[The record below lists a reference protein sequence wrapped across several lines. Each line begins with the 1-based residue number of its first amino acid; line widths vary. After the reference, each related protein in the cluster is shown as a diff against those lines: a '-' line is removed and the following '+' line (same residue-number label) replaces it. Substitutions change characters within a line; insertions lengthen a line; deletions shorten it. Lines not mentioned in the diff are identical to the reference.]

1 MFSGFV
7 HLKYSDSRTFVHI
20 GKSTNIYLD
29 EKYSLQI
36 PDSNSPKWIWYKNV
50 SDSWRNL
57 LFVNLAFKAQ
67 PVSMLLPSPS
77 AFWLFLRLMYA
88 RRKPVYKLC
97 KEPWTLR
104 WKCLFV
110 FSLQAPINDNKAC
123 VSLMGIKSTTKKAHI
138 VRAILESIAYR
149 WVSLFLNH
157 TVKSTWLVGELLT
170 WSVNTSKQ
178 HESLC
183 LCDFGFVKLCWFME
197 TKSIDAAQGNW
208 KNKKEITE
216 I

>member
-1 MFSGFV
+1 MFSGFE
-7 HLKYSDSRTFVHI
+7 HLKYSDSRTFQGRIQDFFLGGGALVSC
-20 GKSTNIYLD
+20 STSTPINHTVSFFWQNTSCIRKPLVTSGGVRTPCTLPLDPPLRLYTSESPRTFVWMD

-36 PDSNSPKWIWYKNV
+36 PDSNSPKRIWFKNV

-77 AFWLFLRLMYA
+77 VFWLFLRLMYSK
-88 RRKPVYKLC
+88 RKPVYKLC

-149 WVSLFLNH
+149 
-157 TVKSTWLVGELLT
+157 
-170 WSVNTSKQ
+170 
-178 HESLC
+178 
-183 LCDFGFVKLCWFME
+183 
-197 TKSIDAAQGNW
+197 
-208 KNKKEITE
+208 
-216 I
+216 

>member
-1 MFSGFV
+1 
-7 HLKYSDSRTFVHI
+7 
-20 GKSTNIYLD
+20 
-29 EKYSLQI
+29 
-36 PDSNSPKWIWYKNV
+36 
-50 SDSWRNL
+50 
-57 LFVNLAFKAQ
+57 
-67 PVSMLLPSPS
+67 MLLPSPS
-77 AFWLFLRLMYA
+77 AFWLFLRLMYSK
-88 RRKPVYKLC
+88 RKPVYKLC
-97 KEPWTLR
+97 KELWILR

-149 WVSLFLNH
+149 WASFFLNH

-178 HESLC
+178 RESLC
-183 LCDFGFVKLCWFME
+183 LCDFGFVKLCWFIE

-208 KNKKEITE
+208 KKKKIEITE